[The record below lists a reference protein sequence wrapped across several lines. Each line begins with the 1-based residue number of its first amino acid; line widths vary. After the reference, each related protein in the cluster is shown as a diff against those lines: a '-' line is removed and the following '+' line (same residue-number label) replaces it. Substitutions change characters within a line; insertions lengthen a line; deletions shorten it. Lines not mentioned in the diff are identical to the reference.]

1 MSRLAAGR
9 AGALLRARLPPRPVR
24 APSSARPAPLRGRRA
39 LSSIS
44 VQSLRDDDV
53 CILSFARTPIGSFG
67 GRLSHLSAVR
77 LGALAIQAAVARA
90 ARLER
95 ESITDCFM
103 GHVLQAGCGQA
114 PARQAAL
121 LAALPDSVRCTTV
134 NKVCASGMKAVAM
147 AADALRLGHADVVVA
162 GGMESMSNAPFYL
175 MEEWSTGGGGGRKPR
190 QRRRLGNRTLV
201 DGLLHDGLLSPA
213 SAASIGAAQLEEQVH
228 MGVFADRLAASMGIL
243 REEQDNFAVHSYS
256 RAAKATAQELFAK
269 EIVAVEMPADAK
281 ERSSNSSSSSSS
293 SSSSGERTLFAA
305 REHGRN
311 ASGAGGDSGALS
323 SPEHVPLMKSDEELE
338 RLTLIDRLPLLPP
351 VFAPATTAA
360 AATKDAHNADH
371 AAGGGGTITAG
382 NASKISD
389 GAAAL
394 VLASGRAVKRN
405 NLIPLARVLSHA
417 DAEQSPS
424 HFATSPALALPLAL
438 RRANLTLS
446 DMDYIEINEAFACVP
461 IMVMKVLAA
470 AHAAETGMV
479 GATASGVL
487 PRRLQ
492 AAAGSSDSGHANT
505 ANTATTASAAH
516 APPPGGVPE
525 ALSSQHIN
533 AWGGAVALGHPLG
546 CSGARILVT
555 LTNILRSRTAHYGA
569 AAICNGG
576 GGASAVVIERLDLD
590 AR

>member
-1 MSRLAAGR
+1 
-9 AGALLRARLPPRPVR
+9 
-24 APSSARPAPLRGRRA
+24 
-39 LSSIS
+39 
-44 VQSLRDDDV
+44 
-53 CILSFARTPIGSFG
+53 
-67 GRLSHLSAVR
+67 
-77 LGALAIQAAVARA
+77 
-90 ARLER
+90 
-95 ESITDCFM
+95 
-103 GHVLQAGCGQA
+103 
-114 PARQAAL
+114 
-121 LAALPDSVRCTTV
+121 
-134 NKVCASGMKAVAM
+134 
-147 AADALRLGHADVVVA
+147 
-162 GGMESMSNAPFYL
+162 MSNAPFYL
-175 MEEWSTGGGGGRKPR
+175 IEEWPTGGGGGRKPR
-190 QRRRLGNRTLV
+190 QRRRLGNRTLI

-213 SAASIGAAQLEEQVH
+213 SVASIGAAQLEEQVH

-269 EIVAVEMPADAK
+269 EIVAVEMPADAE

-293 SSSSGERTLFAA
+293 EERTLFAA

-311 ASGAGGDSGALS
+311 ASGAGGDSGGLS

-360 AATKDAHNADH
+360 AATKDAHGADH
-371 AAGGGGTITAG
+371 AATGGGTITAG

-479 GATASGVL
+479 GATASGAL

-492 AAAGSSDSGHANT
+492 AAA
-505 ANTATTASAAH
+505 
-516 APPPGGVPE
+516 
-525 ALSSQHIN
+525 
-533 AWGGAVALGHPLG
+533 
-546 CSGARILVT
+546 
-555 LTNILRSRTAHYGA
+555 
-569 AAICNGG
+569 
-576 GGASAVVIERLDLD
+576 
-590 AR
+590 

>member
-1 MSRLAAGR
+1 MSRLTVGR
-9 AGALLRARLPPRPVR
+9 AGALLRARLLHRPVR
-24 APSSARPAPLRGRRA
+24 APSSTRLSPLPGRRA
-39 LSSIS
+39 LSTIS

-67 GRLSHLSAVR
+67 GKLSHLSAVR

-147 AADALRLGHADVVVA
+147 AVDALRLGHADVVVA

-175 MEEWSTGGGGGRKPR
+175 IEEWPTGGGGGRKPR
-190 QRRRLGNRTLV
+190 QRRRLGNRTLI

-213 SAASIGAAQLEEQVH
+213 SVASIGAAQLEEQVH

-269 EIVAVEMPADAK
+269 EIVAVEMPADAE

-293 SSSSGERTLFAA
+293 SEERTLFAA

-311 ASGAGGDSGALS
+311 ASGAGGDSGGLS

-360 AATKDAHNADH
+360 AATKDAHGADH
-371 AAGGGGTITAG
+371 AATGGGTITAG

-479 GATASGVL
+479 GATASGAL

-492 AAAGSSDSGHANT
+492 AAAGSSDGSHANT
-505 ANTATTASAAH
+505 ANTATTTSAAH

-576 GGASAVVIERLDLD
+576 GGASAMVMERLDLD